1 MQLLQQVCSNIS
13 TLYSIYIFS
22 PTPSLW
28 SQGLETDTPELHL
41 PDGTILV
48 GEFEE
53 IIGTHMVFS
62 DDPLADE
69 VKLRCHTDKKIK
81 FTKKI

>member
-1 MQLLQQVCSNIS
+1 MCTCIS
-13 TLYSIYIFS
+13 TNYLEIFN
-22 PTPSLW
+22 L
-28 SQGLETDTPELHL
+28 QGLETSAPQLNL
-41 PDGTILV
+41 PDGTVLI

-81 FTKKI
+81 FKKKI